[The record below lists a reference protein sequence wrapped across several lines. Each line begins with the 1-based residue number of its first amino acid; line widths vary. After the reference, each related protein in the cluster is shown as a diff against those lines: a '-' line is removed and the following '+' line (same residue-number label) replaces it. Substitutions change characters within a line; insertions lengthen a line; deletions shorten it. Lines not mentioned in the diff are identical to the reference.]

1 MKRLLAITVAA
12 LIFAALLIPSF
23 AEQKSGDVLKG
34 TPILDGVLDEI
45 YTQSATATLD
55 SPNFYMWG
63 DCEGT
68 DTTGTVYYLWDENY
82 LYVAVDVTDST
93 ILPSVDE
100 GVWQQ
105 DCAELWFTDED
116 LVFKVHASWDGD
128 FFLGGDGDGTTAFD
142 FDKSKHAEAKKPD
155 GTGYIVEVALP
166 LNNLAAGRTFDSSLQ
181 INDIITE
188 DYQNGTA
195 SGSQTREFTY
205 TLSAKEATPPVI
217 ETEPPETEPP
227 APEPAPE
234 PEAPAPVAE
243 PAPEAAAPAA
253 QTGNSAAIVILA
265 IAAAAGCAVI
275 AKKR

>member
-1 MKRLLAITVAA
+1 MKRLLAITAAA
-12 LIFAALLIPSF
+12 LILAVLLLPSF
-23 AEQKSGDVLKG
+23 AGQISGEVLKG
-34 TPILDGVLDEI
+34 TPVLDGVLDEI
-45 YTQSATATLD
+45 YTQSASATLD
-55 SPNFYMWG
+55 NPNFYIWG

-68 DTTGTVYYLWDENY
+68 DTTGTVYFLWDTSY

-93 ILPSVDE
+93 IMPSIEE
-100 GVWQQ
+100 GGWQQ
-105 DCAELWFTDED
+105 DSAELWFTDED

-128 FFLGGDGDGTTAFD
+128 FFLGGDGDGSTAFD

-155 GTGYIVEVALP
+155 GTGYVVEVALP

-181 INDIITE
+181 INDIVTE
-188 DYQNGTA
+188 DYQNGAA
-195 SGSQTREFTY
+195 SGSQACDFTY
-205 TLSAKEATPPVI
+205 TLSDKEALPPVI

-253 QTGNSAAIVILA
+253 QTGNSAAVIILA
-265 IAAAAGCAVI
+265 LISAAGCAVVS
-275 AKKR
+275 KRR